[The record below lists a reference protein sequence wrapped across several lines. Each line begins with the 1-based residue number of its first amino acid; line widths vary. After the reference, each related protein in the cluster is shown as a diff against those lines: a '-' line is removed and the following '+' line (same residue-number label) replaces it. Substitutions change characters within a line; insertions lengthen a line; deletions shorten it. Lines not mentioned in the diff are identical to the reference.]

1 LGRIVEACALA
12 LGYRSRFIA
21 TRDARVRV
29 LERAG
34 KGDLPTVVVLH
45 GLGSQGLDQLPLLQ
59 RLVPHVR
66 RIVAPDFPGHGAS
79 EAPRDERDREAYL
92 AALFDALD
100 ATLEEPAIV
109 FGNSLGGFAAIRYA
123 AERPAR
129 VRGLFLA
136 SPAGAPSTPDEFE
149 RMMGA
154 LRLETHAD
162 ALRFLALVLHD
173 EPKLLKHPLAWHL
186 RRRFGTSPVR
196 ALVDS
201 MREGQSLMPEH
212 LRAVTAPVHLVW
224 GRGERLLPEGHLEFF
239 RAHLTTA
246 HVEQPPGF
254 GHSPQLDDVAETTA
268 WVLAFAR
275 SVHASA

>member
-1 LGRIVEACALA
+1 MRLGHILEACVAA
-12 LGYRSRFIA
+12 LGYRSRVVA
-21 TRDARVRV
+21 TREARVRV

-34 KGDLPTVVVLH
+34 RGDLPTVVVLH
-45 GLGSQGLDQLPLLQ
+45 GLGSQGIDQLPVLQ

-66 RIVAPDFPGHGAS
+66 RVVAPDFPGHGVS
-79 EAPRDERDREAYL
+79 EAPRNERDREAYL
-92 AALFDALD
+92 ACLFDALD

-123 AERPAR
+123 GERLTR

-154 LRLETHAD
+154 LRLQTHGD
-162 ALRFLALVLHD
+162 SLRFLALVLND
-173 EPKLLKHPLAWHL
+173 EPRLLKHALAWHL
-186 RRRFGTSPVR
+186 RRRFATSPVR

-212 LRAVTAPVHLVW
+212 LRAVRVPVHLVW
-224 GRGERLLPEGHLEFF
+224 GRGERLLPRGHLDFF
-239 RAHLTTA
+239 RAHLATA
-246 HVEQPPGF
+246 HIEEPHGF
-254 GHSPQLDDVAETTA
+254 GHSPQLDDVAEA
-268 WVLAFAR
+268 ARWLLEFAR
-275 SVHASA
+275 RVA

>member
-1 LGRIVEACALA
+1 VLLGHVIEAGLAA
-12 LGYRSRFIA
+12 LGYRSRVVA
-21 TRDARVRV
+21 TREARVRV

-34 KGDLPTVVVLH
+34 RGDLPSIVVLH
-45 GLGSQGLDQLPLLQ
+45 GLGSQGIDQLPLLQ
-59 RLVPHVR
+59 RLAPHVR
-66 RIVAPDFPGHGAS
+66 RVLAPDFPGHGAS
-79 EAPRDERDREAYL
+79 EAPRNERDREAYL
-92 AALFDALD
+92 DALFDALD
-100 ATLEEPAIV
+100 ATLEEPAVV

-162 ALRFLALVLHD
+162 ARRFLALVLHD
-173 EPKLLKHPLAWHL
+173 KPRLLEHALAWHL
-186 RRRFGTSPVR
+186 RRRFATSPVR

-201 MREGQSLMPEH
+201 MREGESLMPEH
-212 LRAVTAPVHLVW
+212 LRAVRVPVHLVW
-224 GRGERLLPEGHLEFF
+224 GRAERLLPKAHLVFF
-239 RAHLTTA
+239 RAHLATA
-246 HVEQPPGF
+246 HIEEPYGF
-254 GHSPQLDDVAETTA
+254 GHSPQLDDVAATTR

-275 SVHASA
+275 SVG